1 MFVKG
6 TPFDPSVMKR
16 SSLLGPSASNKEN
29 VKCVCQNFFKDEDG
43 AGAAE
48 NGEGL
53 AAEQAEDSSGD
64 TVAQK

>member
-1 MFVKG
+1 
-6 TPFDPSVMKR
+6 MKR

>member
-1 MFVKG
+1 MWV
-6 TPFDPSVMKR
+6 R
-16 SSLLGPSASNKEN
+16 
-29 VKCVCQNFFKDEDG
+29 CQNFFKDEDG

-64 TVAQK
+64 AVAQKWLENTLWPIS